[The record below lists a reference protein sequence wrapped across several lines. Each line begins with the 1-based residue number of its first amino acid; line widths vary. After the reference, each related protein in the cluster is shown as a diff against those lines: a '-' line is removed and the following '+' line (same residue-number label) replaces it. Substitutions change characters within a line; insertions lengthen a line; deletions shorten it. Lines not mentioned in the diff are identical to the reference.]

1 MVHQTWLLYILVV
14 VVRLR
19 CSAQLHVRVYSLQS
33 FVTAGTELVASEV
46 IGRRV
51 YARLTLSVEVVF
63 PFLVEVGVVTRV
75 LVVDASLMQAARVQK
90 VNFTR
95 WACPKIGLLLYTV
108 FKGSVV

>member
-19 CSAQLHVRVYSLQS
+19 CSAQLHVRVYSLKS
-33 FVTAGTELVASEV
+33 FVTAGTKMVASEV

-75 LVVDASLMQAARVQK
+75 MVVDASLMQAARVQK

-95 WACPKIGLLLYTV
+95 RACPEIWLFLYAV
-108 FKGSVV
+108 FKGSVI